1 LQTKRTN
8 AVPALAPWAA
18 GNTFDTDWQD
28 AVLRK
33 NALQVDHSLS
43 LSGGSD
49 NTNVHVFR
57 IWYSEGVIQSNDMTR
72 YSFRTNIETK

>member
-1 LQTKRTN
+1 MQTKRTN

-33 NALQVDHSLS
+33 NALQ
-43 LSGGSD
+43 
-49 NTNVHVFR
+49 
-57 IWYSEGVIQSNDMTR
+57 
-72 YSFRTNIETK
+72 

>member
-33 NALQVDHSLS
+33 NVDHSLS

-49 NTNVHVFR
+49 NT
-57 IWYSEGVIQSNDMTR
+57 
-72 YSFRTNIETK
+72 K